1 MPLIQQRLQYS
12 GTNIDYTKLV
22 DTLEM
27 GDLDHIIHK
36 DKSGGTVIYRRSET
50 VEFDVDVICSEQDAD
65 TYIRLWIELR
75 YTLNFFENFTDSP
88 GSSITVKIMN
98 PTFPMRRWSKT
109 KWRGTLSLRKI

>member
-1 MPLIQQRLQYS
+1 MAIEQRLQYG
-12 GTNIDYTKLV
+12 GTNIDFPRLV

-36 DKSGGTVIYRRSET
+36 DKSGGTVVYRRYET
-50 VEFDVDVICSEQDAD
+50 VEWDVDVICSEQNAD

-75 YTLNFFENFTDSP
+75 YALNFFDNFTDSP
-88 GSSITVKIMN
+88 GASISVKIMN

-109 KWRGTLSLRKI
+109 KWRGTLKLRAI